1 MPSRRTREVVNRRQF
16 LGRAGML
23 AGAVALGPSLLAA
36 CGGDDDDTS
45 SGTKGSTSGADL
57 GGGGD
62 PKRLVISNWPLYIDP
77 TEKGTTGTVDLFKK
91 ATGINLAYHEDFNDN
106 NDFFAKIQPDLQAGK
121 KLPQDIIV
129 PTYWLTERLIG
140 LDWLDPLPLDLVPNK
155 KNLREDLVKPSWDP
169 DGIYSLPWQSGITGI
184 AYNIKAAG
192 RELKTMDDLLDPKFK
207 GKIGFLTEMRDS
219 IGLLMLNTG
228 ADPSKPTYD
237 AAQPAFEKLEKA
249 KKDGQIRQFTGND
262 YQDDL
267 VAGNFVACVGWSG
280 DISQLAL
287 DEPNLRFAVP
297 EEGGMLWS
305 DTMVMP
311 KGAVNRTAAAKWMD
325 YCYDPVNA
333 ARIEAYIGYW
343 SPVNG
348 VREEYAKSPDKDV
361 AAFADSELMFP
372 TDEMLKQTH
381 VFGDLSEDEE
391 TKFDDRFAEITGG

>member
-36 CGGDDDDTS
+36 CGGDDDDTA
-45 SGTKGSTSGADL
+45 SGSKSNPNGADL

-77 TEKGTTGTVDLFKK
+77 TEKGTKGSVDLFKQ
-91 ATGINLAYHEDFNDN
+91 ATGINLSYHEDFNDN

-129 PTYWLTERLIG
+129 PTYWLTQRLVG

-184 AYNIKAAG
+184 AYNVKAAG

-228 ADPSKPTYD
+228 ADPAKPTFD

-280 DISQLAL
+280 DIAQLAL

-297 EEGGMLWS
+297 EEGGMRWS

-348 VREEYAKSPDKDV
+348 VREELAKNSDKDV
-361 AAFADSELMFP
+361 AALADSELMFP
-372 TDEMLKQTH
+372 TDTMLKNTH

-391 TKFDDRFAEITGG
+391 TKFDDRFAQITGG

>member
-36 CGGDDDDTS
+36 CGGDDDDSS
-45 SGTKGSTSGADL
+45 SGSKGDTGGANL

-77 TEKGTTGTVDLFKK
+77 TEKGTTGTVDLFRK
-91 ATGINLAYHEDFNDN
+91 ATGINLSYHEDFNDN

-129 PTYWLTERLIG
+129 PSSWLTARLIKLG
-140 LDWLDPLPLDLVPNK
+140 WLDTLPFDEIPNK
-155 KNLREDLVKPSWDP
+155 KNLRSDLQHGSWDP
-169 DGIYSLPWQSGITGI
+169 DGLYSLPWQTGISGI

-207 GKIGFLTEMRDS
+207 GKIGMLTEMRDTV
-219 IGLLMLNTG
+219 GLYMLNTG

-237 AAQPAFEKLEKA
+237 AAQPAFEKIEKA
-249 KKDGQIRQFTGND
+249 KNAGQIRQFTGND

-267 VAGNFVACVGWSG
+267 VAGNFVACIGWSG
-280 DISQLAL
+280 DIAQLAL

-297 EEGGMLWS
+297 EEGGMRWQ

-311 KGAVNRTAAAKWMD
+311 KGAVNRTAAATWMN

-348 VREEYAKSPDKDV
+348 VREELAKNPDKDV
-361 AAFADSELMFP
+361 AVLADSELMFP
-372 TDEMLKQTH
+372 TDETLKQTH
-381 VFGDLSEDEE
+381 LFGDLSEEEE
-391 TKFDDRFAEITGG
+391 TKFDERFAEITGG